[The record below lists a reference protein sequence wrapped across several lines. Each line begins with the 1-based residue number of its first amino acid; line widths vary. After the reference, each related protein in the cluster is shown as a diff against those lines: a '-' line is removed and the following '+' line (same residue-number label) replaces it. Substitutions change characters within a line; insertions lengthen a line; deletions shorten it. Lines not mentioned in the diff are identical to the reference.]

1 MNVALYCRN
10 IKPHDIPVLQ
20 HVLDLLAE
28 NKIGVF
34 IFKPFFESVWATI
47 KTRSGISTFETH
59 ADIRDKANI
68 TCNTQCPILEPSI
81 CHIIRLR
88 LHKSTYI

>member
-34 IFKPFFESVWATI
+34 IFKPFLRVFGQPLKPVPASVLSKHMLISAT
-47 KTRSGISTFETH
+47 K
-59 ADIRDKANI
+59 
-68 TCNTQCPILEPSI
+68 
-81 CHIIRLR
+81 
-88 LHKSTYI
+88 